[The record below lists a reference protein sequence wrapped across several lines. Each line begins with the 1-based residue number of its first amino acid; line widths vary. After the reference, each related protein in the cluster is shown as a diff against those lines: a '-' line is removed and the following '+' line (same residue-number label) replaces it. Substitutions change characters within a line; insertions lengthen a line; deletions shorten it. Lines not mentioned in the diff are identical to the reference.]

1 MPTTIQISDNVKNI
15 LEKMKMFERES
26 YNEVIVRMIED
37 DKRLSKETLL
47 ELEKREKNPNFMSH
61 EEAKKRLGF

>member
-1 MPTTIQISDNVKNI
+1 MPTTIQISDNVRNI

-37 DKRLSKETLL
+37 ERKLSKEALF
-47 ELEKREKNPNFMSH
+47 ELEKARKDPKIISH
-61 EEAKKRLGF
+61 EEAKKRLGL